1 MEHMIFGTLTDD
13 NTRCTH
19 YNSVLDII
27 TIKFKCCNKYYAC
40 IHCHNDA
47 ADHAE
52 TVWLKNE
59 FDTKAILCGNCKAE
73 MTIAE
78 YLDCKNECPAC
89 SSKFNPKCSNHYD
102 YYFEQ

>member
-1 MEHMIFGTLTDD
+1 MIFGTLTDD

-27 TIKFKCCNKYYAC
+27 AIKFKCCNKYYAC

-52 TVWLKNE
+52 TAWLKNE

-73 MTIAE
+73 MTITE
-78 YLDCKNECPAC
+78 YLDCNNECPAC
-89 SSKFNPKCSNHYD
+89 KSNFNPKCSNHYY